1 MARRRNEEAT
11 MLDYETL
18 KFVWWILVGALLVGF
33 AITDGMDMGVGSL
46 LPFVAR
52 TDTERRIAINTVGPH
67 WDGNQVWFITA
78 GGAIFAA
85 WPAVYAAAFSGF
97 YMAMLLVLFALF
109 FRPVGFDYR
118 SKIDNP
124 TWRSA
129 WDWGLFAGGAIPA
142 LIFGVA
148 FGNLLQGVPF
158 RLDELLRAHYQGSL
172 LTALLP
178 LLNPFALVAGVISLA
193 MLTVHGAVWLQLR
206 AADPV
211 AGRAK
216 AVAATLA
223 PLVTVLF
230 ALAGVWLYFG
240 IDGFRIVSEPAHD
253 ALPNPLGKDVARA
266 AGAWFDIYG
275 RFPVAL
281 AAPVIGLAGP
291 LVTSLLARAER
302 PGLAFVTSAL
312 GMTGIIGTAG
322 LSMFPFV
329 LPSSL
334 DPKSSLTVWDASSSH
349 LTLSVMFWAVVIFLP
364 IVLAYTAWC
373 YARMWG
379 RVTADEIE
387 NRSHSAY

>member
-1 MARRRNEEAT
+1 

-18 KFVWWILVGALLVGF
+18 KLVWWVLVGALLIGF

-46 LPFVAR
+46 LPFVAK
-52 TDTERRIAINTVGPH
+52 TDTERRIVINTVGPH

-124 TWRSA
+124 TWRGA

-158 RLDELLRAHYQGSL
+158 RLDELLRVSYQGSL

-178 LLNPFALVAGVISLA
+178 LLNPFALLAGVISLA
-193 MLTVHGAVWLQLR
+193 MLAAHGAIWLQLR
-206 AADPV
+206 ADEPV
-211 AGRAK
+211 AGRAR
-216 AVAATLA
+216 AMAMVLA
-223 PLVTVLF
+223 PIVTLCF
-230 ALAGVWLYFG
+230 ALAGIWLWLG
-240 IDGFRIVSEPAHD
+240 IDGYRIISEPAHG
-253 ALPNPLGKDVARA
+253 ALPNPLGKEVVRA
-266 AGAWFDIYG
+266 HGAWLDIYW
-275 RFPVAL
+275 RLPVAL
-281 AAPVIGLAGP
+281 LVPLIGLAAP
-291 LVTSLLARAER
+291 LVTAGLAAARR

-322 LSMFPFV
+322 LSMFPFIM
-329 LPSSL
+329 PSSL
-334 DPKSSLTVWDASSSH
+334 DPRSSLTVWDASSSH
-349 LTLSVMFWAVVIFLP
+349 LTLTVMFWAVVIFLP
-364 IVLAYTAWC
+364 IVLAYTTWC

-379 RVTADEIE
+379 RVTAAEIE
-387 NRSHSAY
+387 TRSHSAY